1 MRQRCEPFSA
11 IDSRPFKVPARFYFQ
26 HDQLPRIATGKIAKK
41 ELRKQTIALLEL
53 A

>member
-1 MRQRCEPFSA
+1 MRAFLRNRLA
-11 IDSRPFKVPARFYFQ
+11 AFKVPARFFFQ